1 MSKTCIFVKNA
12 FLFVLFTMIV
22 KNVVPLF
29 SFSSIYFYFC
39 LKKKKLVIS
48 NHFGIVR
55 LKTQSEK
62 YMALKDEISRGIMR
76 LRYMPQSQTIKK
88 LETKRISLKRV
99 SQRFVESCEF
109 SPGTPVSTHKES

>member
-29 SFSSIYFYFC
+29 SFSSIY
-39 LKKKKLVIS
+39 LEIKLVIS

-55 LKTQSEK
+55 LKKTIRKIYGSE
-62 YMALKDEISRGIMR
+62 R
-76 LRYMPQSQTIKK
+76 
-88 LETKRISLKRV
+88 
-99 SQRFVESCEF
+99 
-109 SPGTPVSTHKES
+109 